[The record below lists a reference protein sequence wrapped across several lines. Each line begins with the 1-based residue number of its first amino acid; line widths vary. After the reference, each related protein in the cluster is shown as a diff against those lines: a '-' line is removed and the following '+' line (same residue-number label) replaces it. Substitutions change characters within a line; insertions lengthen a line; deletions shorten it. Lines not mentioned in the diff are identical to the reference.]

1 MQAHI
6 ETVVGRASESR
17 APRLAQDWRPDFA
30 RIRGHVARAIADQI
44 EEAIR
49 AGVFQPGDRLP
60 SQQAIADSL
69 GFHPNTVHAAFR
81 EVARRGLI
89 KGFAGR
95 GTLVLDH
102 SLS

>member
-1 MQAHI
+1 MQGCF
-6 ETVVGRASESR
+6 EPTVGRANGSR
-17 APRLAQDWRPDFA
+17 APRVAQDWRPDFA
-30 RIRGHVARAIADQI
+30 RIRGHVALAIADQI

-49 AGVFQPGDRLP
+49 AGLFRPGDRLP

-69 GFHPNTVHAAFR
+69 GFHPNTIYAAFR

-102 SLS
+102 AVS

>member
-1 MQAHI
+1 MQGCSEPAL
-6 ETVVGRASESR
+6 GRTNGAR
-17 APRLAQDWRPDFA
+17 GPRLAQDWRPDFS
-30 RIRGHVARAIADQI
+30 RIRGHVALAIADQI

-49 AGVFQPGDRLP
+49 AGLFRPGDRLP

-69 GFHPNTVHAAFR
+69 GFHPNTIYAAFR

-95 GTLVLDH
+95 GTLVLDPA
-102 SLS
+102 LS